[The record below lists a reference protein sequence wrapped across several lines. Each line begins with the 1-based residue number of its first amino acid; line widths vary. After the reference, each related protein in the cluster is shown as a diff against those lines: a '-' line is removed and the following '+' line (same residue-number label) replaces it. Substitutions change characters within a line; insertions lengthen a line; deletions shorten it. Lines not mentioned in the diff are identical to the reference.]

1 MIPHTFKS
9 FHLMAITAVAEESP
23 YAFVKFH
30 RKLSTESFNRKLFG
44 RAFYDGSSS
53 SIAPG

>member
-1 MIPHTFKS
+1 
-9 FHLMAITAVAEESP
+9 MAITAVAEESP